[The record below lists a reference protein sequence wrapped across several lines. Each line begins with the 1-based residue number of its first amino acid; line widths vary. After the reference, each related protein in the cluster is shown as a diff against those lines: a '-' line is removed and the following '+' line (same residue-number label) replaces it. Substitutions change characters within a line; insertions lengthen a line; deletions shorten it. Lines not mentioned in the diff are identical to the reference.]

1 MNLLR
6 CACAAW
12 CLVLSICV
20 AQADDN
26 DAAAHDLAAQC
37 AAKNG
42 TFDESSKQC
51 TEPAHDS
58 ASGDLAVGPMMQ
70 VLEPQAQDADGHA
83 ATGQ

>member
-6 CACAAW
+6 CACVAW

-51 TEPAHDS
+51 AEPAPDS
-58 ASGDLAVGPMMQ
+58 ASGDLVVGPMMQ
-70 VLEPQAQDADGHA
+70 VLQPQAQDADGHT
-83 ATGQ
+83 ATRQ

>member
-1 MNLLR
+1 MNLFR
-6 CACAAW
+6 CACVAC
-12 CLVLSICV
+12 CLAMSICV

-37 AAKNG
+37 AAKNR
-42 TFDESSKQC
+42 TFDQGSKQC
-51 TEPAHDS
+51 TEPAPDS
-58 ASGDLAVGPMMQ
+58 ASGDLVVGPMMQ